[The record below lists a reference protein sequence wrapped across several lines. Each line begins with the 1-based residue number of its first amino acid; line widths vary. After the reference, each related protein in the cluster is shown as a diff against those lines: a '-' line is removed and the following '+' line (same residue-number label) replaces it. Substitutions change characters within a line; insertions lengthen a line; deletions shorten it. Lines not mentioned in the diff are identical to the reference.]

1 MFFYEFLNY
10 LRNLKEGTYQIQ
22 NKDGGTKKLSFDN

>member
-22 NKDGGTKKLSFDN
+22 NTKKLSFDN